1 MQAEQTNQAPR
12 FWRSSLCYLLGSTLS
27 KLAVFFMLPVYTAR
41 IPSADMGTYDTAV
54 AVAILVSSVLFLDI
68 GVGLMRFMLEE
79 KGAGEDASRVLA
91 SGLFLMFLSGFLY
104 AGGCGVAAFF
114 LEIPY
119 YPLIVL
125 YGLLNAVM
133 MALGYVARAEG
144 HHAFF
149 ALSGAVSTL
158 LQVAVNLVLILG
170 LGMGYQSLYVA
181 FCIGAGVCILMLA
194 LRCRVFSVCRWRL
207 VSSATCRRLLAFC
220 LPLGLNSA
228 AFWLLN
234 SLNRVLVTACLG
246 AEANGYYAV
255 SLKFTQILVFV
266 STCFQFAWQEV
277 SFAKGFDEGAE
288 SCRYYSEKTDLF
300 LRIFMAILLL
310 LLPAIRVG
318 LWLFPGFIH
327 DSYAEAVRLLP
338 LAFFGAFLSV
348 FSSFLD
354 PIFGAARKTGVI
366 LFSTLAGALINVTVI
381 LTLFRLGFG
390 VEAANIAFL
399 CGWAVTV
406 TIRLIVL
413 CRGARLRLRLWHL
426 LWFLPLAALVALAF
440 SHLAPVWNAAVLLG
454 MLPIAVAVLL
464 PELRLMHRA
473 LSSKLRKRQ

>member
-1 MQAEQTNQAPR
+1 MQAEKSNIAPR

-27 KLAVFFMLPVYTAR
+27 KLAVFFMLPLYTAK

-68 GVGLMRFMLEE
+68 GVGLMRFMLEANRE
-79 KGAGEDASRVLA
+79 GEDASRVLA
-91 SGLFLMFLSGFLY
+91 SGLFLMLLSGLLY

-133 MALGYVARAEG
+133 MALGYVTRAQG

-170 LGMGYQSLYVA
+170 FGMGYQSLYIA
-181 FCIGAGVCILMLA
+181 FCVGAGVCILMLC
-194 LRCRVFSVCRWRL
+194 LRCRILSVCKWHL
-207 VSSATCRRLLAFC
+207 VSRVVCRRLLAFC

-246 AEANGYYAV
+246 AEANGYYAIA
-255 SLKFTQILVFV
+255 LKFTQILVFV

-277 SFAKGFDEGAE
+277 SFARGFDEGAE

-300 LRIFMAILLL
+300 LRVFMAMLLL
-310 LLPAIRVG
+310 LLPAIRIG
-318 LWLFPGFIH
+318 LWIFPNFIH
-327 DSYAEAVRLLP
+327 ASYAEAVKLLP

-354 PIFGAARKTGVI
+354 PIFGAARKTGII
-366 LFSTLAGALINVTVI
+366 LLSTLAGALINVVMI
-381 LTLFRLGFG
+381 LGLFRLGLG
-390 VEAANIAFL
+390 VEAANISFL

-406 TIRLIVL
+406 AIRLVAL

-426 LWFLPLAALVALAF
+426 LWFLPLAVLVALVFLRLTPIWSVAA
-440 SHLAPVWNAAVLLG
+440 LAG
-454 MLPIAVAVLL
+454 MLPVAVTVLF
-464 PELRLMHRA
+464 PELQVVHHA
-473 LSSKLRKRQ
+473 LCSKLRKKQ